1 MKPIITGV
9 LASIAAL
16 GLLSACGGDDVLS
29 LPTNVTTETGDTLPT
44 DITVPTD
51 ITLPGGI
58 TIPDITLPGGITI
71 PDITIPAGGI
81 SIPSDLSVPQELIDV
96 MIAQFEAAGMKVD
109 KECFTKLLAD
119 DGLRKLAEAGGTP
132 SPEVISKFF
141 TCIQA

>member
-16 GLLSACGGDDVLS
+16 GLLSACGGDDVLT
-29 LPTNVTTETGDTLPT
+29 LPTDVTTETGDTLPT
-44 DITVPTD
+44 DIT
-51 ITLPGGI
+51 LPGGI
-58 TIPDITLPGGITI
+58 SI

-132 SPEVISKFF
+132 SPEVIQKFF

>member
-58 TIPDITLPGGITI
+58 TIPDITLPGGITS
-71 PDITIPAGGI
+71 PITSGRRIRFPATSACRRSS
-81 SIPSDLSVPQELIDV
+81 SI
-96 MIAQFEAAGMKVD
+96 
-109 KECFTKLLAD
+109 
-119 DGLRKLAEAGGTP
+119 
-132 SPEVISKFF
+132 
-141 TCIQA
+141 

>member
-16 GLLSACGGDDVLS
+16 GLLSACGGDDVLT

-44 DITVPTD
+44 DIT
-51 ITLPGGI
+51 LPA
-58 TIPDITLPGGITI
+58 DITLPGGITI
-71 PDITIPAGGI
+71 PDITIPAGV

-132 SPEVISKFF
+132 SPEVIQKFF

>member
-16 GLLSACGGDDVLS
+16 GLLSACGGDDVLT
-29 LPTNVTTETGDTLPT
+29 LPTDVTTETGDTLPT
-44 DITVPTD
+44 DIT
-51 ITLPGGI
+51 LPGGI
-58 TIPDITLPGGITI
+58 SIPDITLPGGITI
-71 PDITIPAGGI
+71 PDITIPAGA

-132 SPEVISKFF
+132 SPEVIQKFF